1 MHIAINGTLM
11 RGLELNQNM
20 LAAGAVFVREDHTAP
35 CYRLWS
41 IDDRYPG
48 MLRTGQGNG
57 AAIELE
63 IWEVDELG
71 LMRILQQ
78 EPPGLTL
85 GRILIEAGDELL
97 GILAEPY
104 IVEGMQEI
112 TVYGGWRGYLLA
124 IMDKR

>member
-20 LAAGAVFVREDHTAP
+20 LAAGAVFVREDRTAP

-48 MLRTGQGNG
+48 MIRTGQGNG

-71 LMRILQQ
+71 LTRILQQ

-85 GRILIEAGDELL
+85 GRILLEAGDELL

-124 IMDKR
+124 IIDKR

>member
-20 LAAGAVFVREDHTAP
+20 LAAGAVFVREDRTAP

-48 MLRTGQGNG
+48 MIRTGQGNG

-63 IWEVDELG
+63 IWEVDEPG
-71 LMRILQQ
+71 LTRILQQ

-85 GRILIEAGDELL
+85 GRILLEAGDELL

-124 IMDKR
+124 IIDKR